1 MVARK
6 AKTRFGLPA
15 GLEEGPRRRPARVG
29 DLIMQEI
36 AMLLLQKIKDPG
48 LRDVT
53 IIKVKVTDDLRK
65 ARVFF
70 SCPDDEKVKVE
81 KGMIRAK
88 GFIRSH
94 LASQL
99 QLRYVPELVFLYD
112 ATSAQQERMD
122 RLFKEIANEHE

>member
-1 MVARK
+1 MVRK

-36 AMLLLQKIKDPG
+36 ATLLLYKIKDPAC
-48 LRDVT
+48 LDVT
-53 IIKVKVTDDLRK
+53 ILQVKVTDDLKK

-70 SCPDDEKVKVE
+70 SCPDDVIQKAE
-81 KGMIRAK
+81 KGMKRAR

-99 QLRYVPELVFLYD
+99 QMRYVPELIFQYD
-112 ATSAQQERMD
+112 PSSAHQEKMD
-122 RLFKEIANEHE
+122 RLFMDIANERE

>member
-1 MVARK
+1 MVRK

-29 DLIMQEI
+29 DLIMQEV
-36 AMLLLQKIKDPG
+36 ATLLLYKIKDPAC
-48 LRDVT
+48 LDVT
-53 IIKVKVTDDLRK
+53 IIQVKVTDDLKK

-70 SCPDDEKVKVE
+70 SCPDDVIKKAE
-81 KGMIRAK
+81 KGLKRAR

-99 QLRYVPELVFLYD
+99 QMRYVPELIFQYD
-112 ATSAQQERMD
+112 PSSAHQEKMD
-122 RLFKEIANEHE
+122 RLFMEIANEHE

>member
-1 MVARK
+1 MARK

-36 AMLLLQKIKDPG
+36 ATLLLYKIKDPA
-48 LRDVT
+48 LLDVT
-53 IIKVKVTDDLRK
+53 ILRVKVTDDLKK
-65 ARVFF
+65 ARVYF
-70 SCPDDEKVKVE
+70 SCPDAVIKKAE

-99 QLRYVPELVFLYD
+99 QMRYVPELIFQHD
-112 ATSAQQERMD
+112 PSAAEQEKME
-122 RLFKEIANEHE
+122 RLFREIASEHE

>member
-1 MVARK
+1 MVRK

-36 AMLLLQKIKDPG
+36 ATLLLYKIKDPAC
-48 LRDVT
+48 LDVT
-53 IIKVKVTDDLRK
+53 IIQVKVTDDLKK

-70 SCPDDEKVKVE
+70 SCPDDVIKKAE
-81 KGMIRAK
+81 KGLKRAR

-99 QLRYVPELVFLYD
+99 QLRYVPELIFQYD
-112 ATSAQQERMD
+112 PSSALQEKMD
-122 RLFKEIANEHE
+122 RLFMEIANEHE

>member
-1 MVARK
+1 MVRK

-36 AMLLLQKIKDPG
+36 ATLLLYKIKDPG

-53 IIKVKVTDDLRK
+53 ILQVKVTDDLKK

-70 SCPDDEKVKVE
+70 SCPDDTVKKAE
-81 KGMIRAK
+81 KGMKRAK

-94 LASQL
+94 LATQL
-99 QLRYVPELVFLYD
+99 QMRYVPELIFQHD
-112 ATSAQQERMD
+112 PSAAEQEKMN
-122 RLFKEIANEHE
+122 RLFREIAGEHE

>member
-1 MVARK
+1 MVRK

-36 AMLLLQKIKDPG
+36 ATLLLYKIKDPA
-48 LRDVT
+48 LLDVT
-53 IIKVKVTDDLRK
+53 IIQVKVTDDLKK

-70 SCPDDEKVKVE
+70 SCPDEVIKKAE
-81 KGMIRAK
+81 KGMKRAK

-99 QLRYVPELVFLYD
+99 QMRYVPELIFQYD
-112 ATSAQQERMD
+112 PSAAHQEKMD

>member
-1 MVARK
+1 MVRK

-15 GLEEGPRRRPARVG
+15 DLEEGPRRRPARVG

-36 AMLLLQKIKDPG
+36 ATLLLYKMKDPA

-53 IIKVKVTDDLRK
+53 IIQVKVTDDLKK

-70 SCPDDEKVKVE
+70 SCPDAVIKKAE
-81 KGMIRAK
+81 KGMIRAR

-94 LASQL
+94 LAGQL
-99 QLRYVPELVFLYD
+99 QMKYVPELIFQYD
-112 ATSAQQERMD
+112 PSSAYQEKMD
-122 RLFKEIANEHE
+122 RLFKEIASEHE

>member
-1 MVARK
+1 MVRK

-15 GLEEGPRRRPARVG
+15 GLDEGPRRRPARVG

-36 AMLLLQKIKDPG
+36 ATLLLYKIKDPALSG
-48 LRDVT
+48 VT
-53 IIKVKVTDDLRK
+53 ILQVKVTDDLKK

-70 SCPDDEKVKVE
+70 SCPDDDIQKAE

-88 GFIRSH
+88 GFIRSY

-99 QLRYVPELVFLYD
+99 QMRYVPDLVFQYD
-112 ATSAQQERMD
+112 PTAAEQEKME
-122 RLFKEIANEHE
+122 RLFREIASEHE